1 MADAGTRYTDAA
13 QAELERRFRAI
24 YREAQEDIIKK
35 LDAHTKRLNA
45 LDKIKRAQVEA
56 GTLSQE
62 EYRNWLNGQVFIGK
76 QWKDKVDSVA
86 TSLLYANR
94 QANDIVEGKKRAVFG
109 ENATYQAYSL
119 EHDAG
124 MDLSFGI
131 YDSDT
136 VTRLIKEQPEL
147 LPRKVVNGVKD
158 KAWNR
163 TKIANAVTQGI
174 IQGEGIPEIAK
185 RIARQVGSDNM
196 EAMTR
201 YARTAMTGAQNA
213 GRVEMLHEAQAMGIK
228 VKKKWL
234 ATLDSRTRDAHAN
247 LDGQTAEVDEPFKSD
262 LGPIM
267 FPGDFSAHPAN
278 TWNCRC
284 TMIYEYPE
292 YMPQNAQRR
301 AYNEDR
307 TESELISDMTYKEWK
322 AWKSGSTQS
331 AAPVQPQKNI
341 LDRDAFDGGDSLI
354 EKERQQKADN
364 ERRRKELDEEYSS
377 LRREMRSVRRELS
390 DLDGDNSEAAR
401 LRRAELEKR
410 LDEINARKEAIPLE
424 YGELSKN
431 ETSYNSAHLVDRAEQ
446 YGVEYKI
453 PTKNEVPLSD
463 DEIISRIAGGDMTEG
478 SCASVSM
485 CYVGQKEGYNVYDF
499 RDGGSRTII
508 SQDARQIIRGI
519 SAETGYQAI
528 NGTVGTGTLPA
539 KSLVELCEPGKEYY
553 FIAGRHASIV
563 RVDTEKGFEY
573 LELQS
578 GLVNG
583 WKKPPKGADGKT
595 DYDTFFSV
603 RFGCDNAINDN
614 PVMIETKGM
623 YGSNLFHRALGY
635 INTDETAQVKGELGF
650 AK

>member
-35 LDAHTKRLNA
+35 LDAHTKRLNV

-86 TSLLYANR
+86 TSLLYANQ
-94 QANDIVEGKKRAVFG
+94 QANDMIEGKKRAVFG

-131 YDSDT
+131 YDSAT

-213 GRVEMLHEAQAMGIK
+213 GRMEMLHEAQAMGIN

-234 ATLDSRTRDAHAN
+234 ATLDKRTRDAHAN

-307 TESELISDMTYKEWK
+307 TESEIIKDQTYLEWYESKKTNGIIGPNVSKEK
-322 AWKSGSTQS
+322 AKTKAEIIQSYAHERRVYDKVSGMVYDATDGDTITLQEGGR
-331 AAPVQPQKNI
+331 KNI
-341 LDRDAFDGGDSLI
+341 NGEWIPFSQETGQVTIPSNPDSQDVMIYNLPKGQKTFMAFDETKNTILPGGRIAINSNTQRSDT
-354 EKERQQKADN
+354 
-364 ERRRKELDEEYSS
+364 RRKITDMLENEIDALGGI
-377 LRREMRSVRRELS
+377 RK
-390 DLDGDNSEAAR
+390 DGVFWR
-401 LRRAELEKR
+401 VTG
-410 LDEINARKEAIPLE
+410 NAKEADYIRKGTIRASVNHMTNEVEDGLSVWERPKYFDKFTERLTGEVISIGSDGEPLLDIKTVRLANDLGKSIKE
-424 YGELSKN
+424 LQEEGRQKFLDLYGWTE
-431 ETSYNSAHLVDRAEQ
+431 EQ
-446 YGVEYKI
+446 LDKALKGSYKI
-453 PTKNEVPLSD
+453 
-463 DEIISRIAGGDMTEG
+463 R
-478 SCASVSM
+478 
-485 CYVGQKEGYNVYDF
+485 
-499 RDGGSRTII
+499 R
-508 SQDARQIIRGI
+508 
-519 SAETGYQAI
+519 
-528 NGTVGTGTLPA
+528 
-539 KSLVELCEPGKEYY
+539 
-553 FIAGRHASIV
+553 
-563 RVDTEKGFEY
+563 
-573 LELQS
+573 
-578 GLVNG
+578 
-583 WKKPPKGADGKT
+583 
-595 DYDTFFSV
+595 
-603 RFGCDNAINDN
+603 
-614 PVMIETKGM
+614 
-623 YGSNLFHRALGY
+623 
-635 INTDETAQVKGELGF
+635 
-650 AK
+650 